1 MSMFF
6 DVKQFPERVTKGE
19 DGVYRWKYNMNPRR
33 NKHALIIMGEVF
45 LIMAVLSTVALL
57 IVGSPSRGRMLD
69 WEFPLMVD
77 VLFLGMFLLIAG
89 ILFLVGDDPLP
100 FSMDGEKIITYRSK
114 TAGPHTFARMRKV
127 KLLPQYDAIRL
138 GLGVV
143 LYVPAEDYEDVKAFI
158 LDHLPPDAQVR

>member
-1 MSMFF
+1 MYYDIREFS
-6 DVKQFPERVTKGE
+6 ERVTRGE
-19 DGVYRWKYNMNPRR
+19 DGVYRWKYRMNPRR
-33 NKHALIIMGEVF
+33 NKHSLIIMGEVF

-57 IVGSPSRGRMLD
+57 IVGSPNPGKMSD
-69 WEFPLMVD
+69 WDMPLMVD
-77 VLFLGMFLLIAG
+77 ALFLGMFLLIAG

-100 FSMDGEKIITYRSK
+100 FSMDEEKIITFRSK

-143 LYVPAEDYEDVKAFI
+143 LYIPPEDYEDVKSFLLA
-158 LDHLPPDAQVR
+158 HLPPDADVR

>member
-1 MSMFF
+1 MYY
-6 DVKQFPERVTKGE
+6 DIHEFPDRVTRGE
-19 DGVYRWKYNMNPRR
+19 DGVYRWKYRMNPRR
-33 NKHALIIMGEVF
+33 NKHSLIIMGEVF

-57 IVGSPSRGRMLD
+57 IVGSPNPGKMSD
-69 WEFPLMVD
+69 WDMPLMVD
-77 VLFLGMFLLIAG
+77 ALFLGMFLLIAG

-100 FSMDGEKIITYRSK
+100 FAMDEEKIVTYRSK

-143 LYVPAEDYEDVKAFI
+143 LYVPGEDYEAVKAFI
-158 LDHLPPDAQVR
+158 LDRLPPDADVR

>member
-1 MSMFF
+1 MYYNIHE
-6 DVKQFPERVTKGE
+6 FPDRVTRGE
-19 DGVYRWKYNMNPRR
+19 DGVYRWKYRMNPRR
-33 NKHALIIMGEVF
+33 NKHSLIIMGEVF

-57 IVGSPSRGRMLD
+57 IVGSPNPGKMSNWDM
-69 WEFPLMVD
+69 PLMVD
-77 VLFLGMFLLIAG
+77 ALFLGMFLLIAG

-100 FSMDGEKIITYRSK
+100 FSMDEEKIITYRSK

-143 LYVPAEDYEDVKAFI
+143 LYIPPEDYEDVKSFLLA
-158 LDHLPPDAQVR
+158 HLPPDADVR

>member
-1 MSMFF
+1 MYCNI
-6 DVKQFPERVTKGE
+6 KEFPERVTKGQ
-19 DGVYRWKYNMNPRR
+19 DGVYRWKYLMNPRR

-57 IVGSPSRGRMLD
+57 IVGSPNPGKMSD
-69 WEFPLMVD
+69 WDMPLMVD
-77 VLFLGMFLLIAG
+77 ALFLGLFLLIAG

-100 FSMDGEKIITYRSK
+100 FSMDEEKIFTYRSK

-127 KLLPQYDAIRL
+127 RLLPQYDAIRL

-158 LDHLPPDAQVR
+158 LERLSPAAQVR